1 MNETPVIEENKKKQA
16 TKCTGAHIRAVR
28 DAYNAIYGKWK
39 LHIIASL
46 FFGKKHFNKLESE
59 IPKITP
65 RMLSKELKD
74 LEANGII
81 ERTVCDA
88 GLVKVEYELT
98 ESGRSLKKVME
109 VMAEWGLKH
118 REITIGEKE

>member
-1 MNETPVIEENKKKQA
+1 MSETTDLEDIKKKQA
-16 TKCTGAHIRAVR
+16 TKCTGTHIRAVR
-28 DAYNAIYGKWK
+28 DAYNAINGKWK
-39 LHIIASL
+39 LYIIASL

-81 ERTVCDA
+81 ERTVCDT

-109 VMAEWGLKH
+109 VMAEWGLEH
-118 REITIGEKE
+118 RANVIGKQE

>member
-1 MNETPVIEENKKKQA
+1 MSVIAEVKKVK
-16 TKCTGAHIRAVR
+16 KCPDTYILALNDTINVIH
-28 DAYNAIYGKWK
+28 GKWK
-39 LHIIASL
+39 LPIIGSL
-46 FFGKKHFNKLESE
+46 LFGKKRFKELGRE

-88 GLVKVEYELT
+88 GLVRVEYELT